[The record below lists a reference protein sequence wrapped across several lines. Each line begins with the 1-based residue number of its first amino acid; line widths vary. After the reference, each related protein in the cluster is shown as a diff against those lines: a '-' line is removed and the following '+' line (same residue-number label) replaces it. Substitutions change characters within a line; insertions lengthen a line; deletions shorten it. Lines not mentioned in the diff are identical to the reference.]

1 LAAYEAA
8 VAWELAELGESL
20 RSIRWYASHESFAV
34 NGYLAGWDRR
44 IAVLS
49 SSVAEHL
56 VPRET
61 ALLLA
66 REGWFRRSGVLA
78 TGAAIASVWILVGLA
93 AALFFPAENPLQAA
107 VGGCAVITTWCF
119 LSLFIWPSLN
129 RHWMIQ
135 ADRAL
140 CEKATPEEVMGLLNK
155 VQRLNATDTE
165 LGSVKTTVFHPI
177 PPLSDRIRSLS
188 K

>member
-1 LAAYEAA
+1 
-8 VAWELAELGESL
+8 
-20 RSIRWYASHESFAV
+20 
-34 NGYLAGWDRR
+34 
-44 IAVLS
+44 
-49 SSVAEHL
+49 
-56 VPRET
+56 
-61 ALLLA
+61 
-66 REGWFRRSGVLA
+66 
-78 TGAAIASVWILVGLA
+78 
-93 AALFFPAENPLQAA
+93 
-107 VGGCAVITTWCF
+107 
-119 LSLFIWPSLN
+119 
-129 RHWMIQ
+129 MIQ